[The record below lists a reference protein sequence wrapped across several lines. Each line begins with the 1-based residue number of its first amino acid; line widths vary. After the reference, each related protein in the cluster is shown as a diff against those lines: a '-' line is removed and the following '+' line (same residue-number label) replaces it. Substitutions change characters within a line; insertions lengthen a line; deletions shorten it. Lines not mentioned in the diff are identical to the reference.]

1 MTDNALHGEN
11 WRTCFALLP
20 KVSRTFALSIALLKP
35 PMRHAVCL
43 GYLLCRLVDTFED
56 AETLSTPQ
64 KAAFIRDLQTFL
76 SGQTQP
82 APDWVREA
90 VVALGAGVSPSDKEL
105 LLNLDA
111 VLAAYES
118 LPEHDRQSVD
128 RCVQEMAIGMIE
140 MQALLDQRG
149 AEASPSDG
157 TGVNGSAPAGAEA
170 LGARRLRLL
179 PTMESLTRYCH
190 YVAGIVGTLLTE
202 LLFLNSEAVTKG
214 RYFDL
219 LQRSETFGQYLQ
231 KINILKDIPGDH
243 AKGWCFIPQA
253 AVQAAG
259 LTPEGLLSGDGARRV
274 GAIAP
279 VMRDVLNH
287 LALAWQY
294 VTLVPLKEREYR
306 LFLGYSFFFG
316 VATVVLGLKEPDR
329 SFEGDRPLKIGRLD
343 VAAIIAR
350 VNAAIDDPQALRA
363 YLHGW
368 LQDARAGLDP
378 RWPAGVAEALNGLLR
393 TLEPA
398 VAAR

>member
-1 MTDNALHGEN
+1 MTDTALHGET

-76 SGQTQP
+76 AAHAQP
-82 APDWVREA
+82 QPDWLRGA
-90 VVALGAGVSPSDKEL
+90 VEALGTGVSPSDREL
-105 LLNLDA
+105 LSQLHVL
-111 VLAAYES
+111 LAAFES
-118 LPEHDRQSVD
+118 LPERDRQAVD
-128 RCVQEMAIGMIE
+128 RCVQEMATGMIE
-140 MQALLDQRG
+140 MQGVLDQLV
-149 AEASPSDG
+149 AETSG
-157 TGVNGSAPAGAEA
+157 APADPVPA
-170 LGARRLRLL
+170 LPRLRLL
-179 PTMESLTRYCH
+179 PSMESLTRYCH
-190 YVAGIVGTLLTE
+190 YVAGVVGTLLTE
-202 LLFLNSEAVTKG
+202 LFYLNSEAVAKE

-243 AKGWCFIPQA
+243 AKGWCFIPRS
-253 AVQAAG
+253 AVEAAG
-259 LTPEGLLSGDGARRV
+259 LAPEGLLLGEGARRV

-279 VMRDVLNH
+279 VMRDVLDH
-287 LALAWQY
+287 LAHAWQY
-294 VTLVPLKEREYR
+294 VTLVPVQEREYR

-316 VATVVLGLKEPDR
+316 VATVALGLKEPDR
-329 SFEGDRPLKIGRLD
+329 SFDGDRPLKIGRLD

-363 YLHGW
+363 YLHGL
-368 LQDARAGLDP
+368 LQEARSGLDP
-378 RWPAGVAEALNGLLR
+378 RWPAAVSERLNGLLR